1 MKTLNRCLA
10 LLALVL
16 GAAGAPA
23 QTPEGKLYTPGAFN
37 RLEIDGSAK
46 VRLTQG
52 ERDHVFIVGDS
63 DAQQSVELELRDNRL
78 SIHPAGNWKFW
89 KNTRLQIDVQMRQV
103 NLVNLSGASDLHAPG
118 PIKTEN
124 LKIEISG
131 AGLAR
136 FDDLNAASLKFDI
149 SGAGDGQL
157 AGQVGDL
164 VLNVSG
170 KGKLLAEQLRAARAK
185 VSISG
190 VGNANLWV
198 TDDLRVGISGVG
210 TVDYWGQPQ
219 VKRSTSG
226 LGSVNGHGDKR

>member
-1 MKTLNRCLA
+1 MRTSNHCLA
-10 LLALVL
+10 ALALVL
-16 GAAGAPA
+16 AAGSAPA
-23 QTPEGKLYTPGAFN
+23 QTPEGKLYTPGAFD
-37 RLEIDGSAK
+37 RLEVDGSAK

-52 ERDHVFIVGDS
+52 DRDQVFIVGDS
-63 DAQQSVELELRDNRL
+63 DSQQSVELELRNNRL
-78 SIHPAGNWKFW
+78 SIHPTGNWKFW
-89 KNTRLQIDVQMRQV
+89 KNNRLQIDVQMRQV
-103 NLVNLSGASDLHAPG
+103 NQVSLSGASDLHAPG
-118 PIKTEN
+118 PIKTEH
-124 LKIEISG
+124 LKVEISG

-136 FDDLNAASLKFDI
+136 FDELNAVSLKFDI

-157 AGQVGDL
+157 AGHVGDL
-164 VLNVSG
+164 ILNVSG

-210 TVDYWGQPQ
+210 NVDYWGQPQ

-226 LGSVNGHGDKR
+226 MGSVTSLGDKR